1 MVYRICVELVEAV
14 GASEAE
20 IEDANADASEGE
32 IEDTNADAIFER
44 ADIVDE
50 LLDLADNNDA
60 TSDLNT
66 AAEAVRSILKD
77 SNRYFA
83 V

>member
-14 GASEAE
+14 G
-20 IEDANADASEGE
+20 EDANADASEGE
-32 IEDTNADAIFER
+32 IEDTNADAIIER